1 MVFILRKNLGIII
14 ILIVA
19 KKNLSRFTVFFW
31 KFDLL
36 PSSTKEKLGDVFMIT
51 REIYV
56 VDIIEC

>member
-1 MVFILRKNLGIII
+1 MTSSDRPFSDFLLEKELMYNHNSHCGR
-14 ILIVA
+14 
-19 KKNLSRFTVFFW
+19 

-56 VDIIEC
+56 AM